1 MNAGGSTMIQS
12 NMLTSAKGAPPD
24 EVAFTERNDRVDP
37 PRYFKGVI
45 NNVGMIGEMVHDGI
59 IRVDVMDAVPGNRP
73 FSNIFPNK
81 QVAESTFIATDSVVW
96 FDLTFSTGLFM
107 VSSDFNVAF
116 PVKFVDG
123 NGEKNSHWQLNT
135 CKYFFRSSYRIHRW
149 P

>member
-1 MNAGGSTMIQS
+1 MLLYNFLKKMNAGGSTMIQS

-73 FSNIFPNK
+73 FSNIFPTSK
-81 QVAESTFIATDSVVW
+81 SQKVHSLQQIQ
-96 FDLTFSTGLFM
+96 
-107 VSSDFNVAF
+107 SSD
-116 PVKFVDG
+116 
-123 NGEKNSHWQLNT
+123 S
-135 CKYFFRSSYRIHRW
+135 I
-149 P
+149 